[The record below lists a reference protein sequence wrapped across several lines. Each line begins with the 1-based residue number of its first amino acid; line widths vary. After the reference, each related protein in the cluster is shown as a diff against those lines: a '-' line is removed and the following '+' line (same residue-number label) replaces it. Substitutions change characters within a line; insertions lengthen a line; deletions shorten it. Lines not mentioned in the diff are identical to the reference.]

1 MSDRTPSLGEGPSA
15 CPLVGLEDDRHR
27 HSPVPARRHRCYA
40 EDPPAPRA
48 LAHQQAYCLTS
59 DHPVCPFYQDWI
71 ARQGRQAQT
80 GTAVAAGLAA
90 VGRPPDS
97 DDVAAGRSS
106 SRDDGGAGRPRTD
119 DASQVP
125 AFYGYTDQP
134 RGADP
139 AASIPPAGPANHSA
153 HGSGT
158 FSERGA
164 AYSREAA
171 GGYGD
176 PRPTAVPDASEAEIP
191 PFLAGRAASQGPS
204 PSPADTPHTR
214 VVSAASAD
222 APRRS
227 PDSLPQQPSSPPGD
241 PGVAAPTARPG
252 VVSRVDRKAPAWER
266 PRRFEAYPSL
276 QARMRMRQI
285 PRLPLAIGALVLAAL
300 VIFTLPGL
308 FAGAGDRAS
317 PTPTRDGA
325 GRSRS
330 PDASSGE
337 ESTPRPGRSSAPAS
351 ADPSAPG
358 SGGNGGGGAQTYTV
372 VAGDTLAAIA
382 ERFNVSV
389 ERILDANPQITNP
402 NLIEVGDEIRIPR
415 RRASPSP

>member
-1 MSDRTPSLGEGPSA
+1 
-15 CPLVGLEDDRHR
+15 
-27 HSPVPARRHRCYA
+27 
-40 EDPPAPRA
+40 
-48 LAHQQAYCLTS
+48 
-59 DHPVCPFYQDWI
+59 
-71 ARQGRQAQT
+71 
-80 GTAVAAGLAA
+80 
-90 VGRPPDS
+90 
-97 DDVAAGRSS
+97 
-106 SRDDGGAGRPRTD
+106 
-119 DASQVP
+119 
-125 AFYGYTDQP
+125 
-134 RGADP
+134 
-139 AASIPPAGPANHSA
+139 
-153 HGSGT
+153 
-158 FSERGA
+158 
-164 AYSREAA
+164 
-171 GGYGD
+171 
-176 PRPTAVPDASEAEIP
+176 
-191 PFLAGRAASQGPS
+191 
-204 PSPADTPHTR
+204 
-214 VVSAASAD
+214 
-222 APRRS
+222 
-227 PDSLPQQPSSPPGD
+227 
-241 PGVAAPTARPG
+241 
-252 VVSRVDRKAPAWER
+252 
-266 PRRFEAYPSL
+266 
-276 QARMRMRQI
+276 MRMRQI

-337 ESTPRPGRSSAPAS
+337 ESTPRPGRSSASAS